1 MSPWRLL
8 NSALEQAAC
17 RQTTCAL
24 RRARIKISALGAA
37 RCPRL
42 ADRKGIIVG
51 SGRYHCTVRV
61 IFDGSK
67 SPMSLHQDY
76 IELVSTDA
84 DQYESESPTHVGM
97 WRKCRGR
104 TSSALLEGGGRNTV
118 ERSKSTPGQDRP
130 TIGTHHRQCEAR
142 RRGGLRA
149 CRRFVAG
156 GINPSVFYPSVV
168 LLSREIKCSQA
179 AV

>member
-1 MSPWRLL
+1 MSAD
-8 NSALEQAAC
+8 N
-17 RQTTCAL
+17 L
-24 RRARIKISALGAA
+24 RPEAGARIKISALGAA

-84 DQYESESPTHVGM
+84 DQYESDSPTHVGM
-97 WRKCRGR
+97 WRQCRGR
-104 TSSALLEGGGRNTV
+104 TSSALPEGGGRNTV
-118 ERSKSTPGQDRP
+118 ERSKSTPGRDRP
-130 TIGTHHRQCEAR
+130 TIGTRQRQSEAR
-142 RRGGLRA
+142 RRGG
-149 CRRFVAG
+149 V
-156 GINPSVFYPSVV
+156 
-168 LLSREIKCSQA
+168 
-179 AV
+179 

>member
-1 MSPWRLL
+1 MSAD
-8 NSALEQAAC
+8 N
-17 RQTTCAL
+17 L
-24 RRARIKISALGAA
+24 RPEAGARIKISALGAA

-97 WRKCRGR
+97 WRKCRG
-104 TSSALLEGGGRNTV
+104 ALRQHCLKVEEGIPSRDQNQRPAKIGRQLALTIDNAKRDGV
-118 ERSKSTPGQDRP
+118 EVS
-130 TIGTHHRQCEAR
+130 E
-142 RRGGLRA
+142 RA
-149 CRRFVAG
+149 DG
-156 GINPSVFYPSVV
+156 S
-168 LLSREIKCSQA
+168 
-179 AV
+179 